1 MLISECGLIKLGDM
15 GLAKQ
20 IINSETSNSDLRGT
34 KGYTAPEALDL
45 DAAMKSDVWSLGISL
60 IELAEGRNP
69 YKDESSEQ
77 VDDHCSWVICRRC
90 V

>member
-34 KGYTAPEALDL
+34 KGYTAPEALAL
-45 DAAMKSDVWSLGISL
+45 DAGMKSDVWSLGISL
-60 IELAEGRNP
+60 IELAEGQKP
-69 YKDESSEQ
+69 YENLTSEQ
-77 VDDHCSWVICRRC
+77 VDDYCRWVICRR
-90 V
+90 